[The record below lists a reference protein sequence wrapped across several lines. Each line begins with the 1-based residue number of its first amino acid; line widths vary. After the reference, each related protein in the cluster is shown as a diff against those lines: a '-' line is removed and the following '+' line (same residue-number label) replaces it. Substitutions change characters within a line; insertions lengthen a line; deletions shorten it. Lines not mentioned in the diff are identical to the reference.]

1 MEENF
6 ILKESMMFNKIKNY
20 LQDKKIMIQI
30 KYGRNFA
37 QRYRNTLKLLAESE
51 KADKEKTNEKSI

>member
-1 MEENF
+1 
-6 ILKESMMFNKIKNY
+6 MMFNKIKNY